1 MVIGDEE
8 IALEKLRKWNED
20 SQKNVH
26 NEEVDAAF
34 EETRFS
40 DVKIMNLTLP
50 LAYPSQY
57 SNSSLGKYSTISAE
71 PNNQADSPDQ
81 AHCKRLSPL
90 LAMVKNTEISTN
102 FIKR

>member
-26 NEEVDAAF
+26 NEEVDAGF
-34 EETRFS
+34 EETIFS
-40 DVKIMNLTLP
+40 DVEIMNLTLP

-57 SNSSLGKYSTISAE
+57 SN
-71 PNNQADSPDQ
+71 
-81 AHCKRLSPL
+81 
-90 LAMVKNTEISTN
+90 
-102 FIKR
+102 